1 MSKNFMYI
9 YDIRTRTS
17 CIININQIVW
27 IDINAGTLM
36 ISTSSD
42 KGLFHLDMESI
53 ENVIKV
59 IRKGGKG

>member
-1 MSKNFMYI
+1 MNENFMYI

-27 IDINAGTLM
+27 IDINAGALM
-36 ISTSSD
+36 MSTSSD
-42 KGLFHLDMESI
+42 KGLFYLDMESI

-59 IRKGGKG
+59 IQKGGKE